1 VNGYVDVGGIHTYY
15 EAVGDGPPLLLLHG
29 GLMSGA
35 DYPDQVVA
43 LSDRFRVV
51 APDRRGHGH
60 TADVEGPITYELMAA
75 DTIAFMDA
83 LGIDRAHVVGHSDGA
98 NIGMLLGIQHPER
111 VDRLVLISGNFH
123 LDCYRPG
130 VLDWLATSPDAD
142 WTDEEAG
149 WRRFTPDLPEHWPI
163 FLAKVRHMFL
173 TEPTMTDADLARIT
187 APTLVIGAD
196 RDLITLEHF
205 AAQFRAIPGAQ
216 LAIVPG
222 TSHFLTRERPDLVN
236 ELIVGFLPEA

>member
-35 DYPDQVVA
+35 DYPDQVAA
-43 LSDRFRVV
+43 LSGRFRVV

-75 DTIAFMDA
+75 DTLALMDA

-98 NIGMLLGIQHPER
+98 NIGMLLGIGHPER
-111 VDRLVLISGNFH
+111 VDRLVLISGNFRFDGLR
-123 LDCYRPG
+123 LD
-130 VLDWLATSPDAD
+130 VLDWMVTSPDAD
-142 WTDEEAG
+142 WADEEAG
-149 WRRFTPDLPEHWPI
+149 WRRFTPDPAEHWPVV
-163 FLAKVRHMFL
+163 LEKLRHLFVSA
-173 TEPTMTDADLARIT
+173 PTMTDADLARIT

-196 RDLITLEHF
+196 RDLVALEHF

-236 ELIVGFLPEA
+236 ELILGFLPAA